1 MRTRSGQTDGRA
13 NLTERSASRRAMSS
27 ERTPQKCVR
36 SQARARSFVMPSAV
50 IRRQRP
56 EHKQSGKVFRIS
68 TLVELFGS
76 LVWLSPPPPPPP
88 PTEVMFGVLIIVLRP
103 DCIADLGFSP
113 RERQVSLIVPLGI
126 LRVFR
131 FRTARTG
138 CPLARYSKCGYC
150 PSGFVRNHDC
160 LSAKCY
166 VTEFYSLAAIGL
178 RAARAHMPVGGRA
191 SARDRVVRDGARL
204 GLFSPKA

>member
-36 SQARARSFVMPSAV
+36 SQARARSSCRAQSSGVNVPSAKS
-50 IRRQRP
+50 P
-56 EHKQSGKVFRIS
+56 AKVFRIS
-68 TLVELFGS
+68 TLVELFGAS
-76 LVWLSPPPPPPP
+76 SGS
-88 PTEVMFGVLIIVLRP
+88 EVMFGVLIIVLRP

-131 FRTARTG
+131 FRTACIR
-138 CPLARYSKCGYC
+138 CPLARASSKWGC
-150 PSGFVRNHDC
+150 PSGLVRNHDC
-160 LSAKCY
+160 LSAKCDG
-166 VTEFYSLAAIGL
+166 TEFYSLAAIGL
-178 RAARAHMPVGGRA
+178 RAPRANLPVVGRA